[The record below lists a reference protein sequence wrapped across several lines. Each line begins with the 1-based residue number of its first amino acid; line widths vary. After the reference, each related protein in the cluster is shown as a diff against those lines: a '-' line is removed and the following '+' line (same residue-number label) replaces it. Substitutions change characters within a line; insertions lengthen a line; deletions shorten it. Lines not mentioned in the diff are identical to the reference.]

1 MVYIWGREHTVN
13 SVSAIYV
20 ISSGDKYY
28 VEKEVRKGGIGRA
41 GVGVGSILNAG
52 GGGQQRPL

>member
-1 MVYIWGREHTVN
+1 MN